1 MSDLEKPDL
10 KSGVSL
16 ASIPDGGKLLGVVDE
31 DEVLLVRRGAHFFAV
46 GAYCTHYHGPLAE
59 GLVVN
64 DEVRCPWHHACF
76 SLSTG
81 EALRAPALDPIQC
94 WRVEQ
99 VGEKVFV
106 KEKAVPATHRQVST
120 TVQPSSILID
130 RRRCCRARGCG
141 HASSRRIQRSIDD
154 DQRRQRSP
162 LRPSQSFEGFSG
174 RNRTRRVDSPATTR
188 VVFGT
193 EYRPGPEFARYV
205 TGYQAKEGHHRGWQD
220 IRIWSTVTC
229 HRSRSGRTLAGRR
242 RPFANLISAF
252 VRG

>member
-1 MSDLEKPDL
+1 MNDLEKPDL
-10 KSGVSL
+10 KSGVSF
-16 ASIPDGGKLLGVVDE
+16 ARIPDGGKLLGVVDD
-31 DEVLLVRRGAHFFAV
+31 DEVLLIRRGEHFFAL

-120 TVQPSSILID
+120 TMQPSSILIIGGGAAGLAASDVLRREGYSGPLTMVSADSAPPCD
-130 RRRCCRARGCG
+130 RPNL
-141 HASSRRIQRSIDD
+141 SKD
-154 DQRRQRSP
+154 
-162 LRPSQSFEGFSG
+162 F
-174 RNRTRRVDSPATTR
+174 
-188 VVFGT
+188 
-193 EYRPGPEFARYV
+193 
-205 TGYQAKEGHHRGWQD
+205 
-220 IRIWSTVTC
+220 
-229 HRSRSGRTLAGRR
+229 LAGTAPESGFPCDHQSGIR
-242 RPFANLISAF
+242 NGISTWS
-252 VRG
+252 